1 MGKDELLM
9 FLQNLGRLLLLVP
22 HSSLSTRS
30 QQLYLAGSQ
39 AVPYAA
45 LLWVSFIAVNGDV
58 TTNDSKHSY
67 QAALLGSLM
76 LYISFNWSHTPAR
89 KAY

>member
-45 LLWVSFIAVNGDV
+45 LL
-58 TTNDSKHSY
+58 
-67 QAALLGSLM
+67 
-76 LYISFNWSHTPAR
+76 
-89 KAY
+89 